1 MLQQNFIEV
10 MLHWLNAALLLA
22 QLITV
27 SCCHVRTTSDGRKTE
42 RWVQDALEPVKLHTG
57 SRTETMDGYSF
68 TITIHGPLS
77 VAQDTQKSS
86 SGSRTAALSGISGG
100 PCSIGF
106 AKLGLVLRG
115 GTDGCDFKVLIPL
128 IA

>member
-1 MLQQNFIEV
+1 
-10 MLHWLNAALLLA
+10 MLHWLNAAPLLA

-27 SCCHVRTTSDGRKTE
+27 SCCHVRTTSDGRKTG
-42 RWVQDALEPVKLHTG
+42 RWVQDAIEPVKLHTG
-57 SRTETMDGYSF
+57 SRTETMDGYFF
-68 TITIHGPLS
+68 TIYGPVS

-115 GTDGCDFKVLIPL
+115 GTNGCGFKVLIPL

>member
-1 MLQQNFIEV
+1 
-10 MLHWLNAALLLA
+10 MLHWPNAALLPA

-42 RWVQDALEPVKLHTG
+42 VLGLRRPRAGQAALHTG
-57 SRTETMDGYSF
+57 SRTETTDAHYF
-68 TITIHGPLS
+68 TIHGPVS
-77 VAQDTQKSS
+77 VARDTKKKKKSS
-86 SGSRTAALSGISGG
+86 SGSMTAAMSGISGG

-115 GTDGCDFKVLIPL
+115 GTNQTNGCDFKVLIPL